1 MNPLRLSAA
10 SSRALA
16 LLTGGALLAG
26 LITVPAI
33 PAPAATAEP
42 SPSATGPA
50 PVLSTMI
57 NGEACGDDPVWY
69 HGDGSY
75 LVLRWSSTFDVPT
88 ADTAVLYTVVSPD
101 GVDLDKAPAPVDDGV
116 AVSRDRTL
124 SVDDGT
130 VYTLEVRLRDAD
142 GVWAEEPVAS
152 CVFGVRHPPVI
163 RAVVPD
169 LGADAVYVSGEARG
183 GAGVAGRYL
192 VADTY
197 QHRGEA
203 VAYEY
208 ALTTNSSR
216 PTTWETVLVPDAGPA
231 SIPVLPMAPGS
242 HYLHLRGIDQ
252 YGVAGPRWSKNLLVG
267 AAGTSKPVPPAVT
280 VADLAGEPGDGR
292 IPLAVTLT
300 SDLASKPMGEVVLR
314 YGAVVLGRATFDAQT
329 ETVLVEPAPLGTGF
343 RQITAEYQQLEGA
356 PVLSTTAR
364 VCAKDC
370 VFTGGWA
377 VVESIESSGNAH
389 PSYNSFYRAVVDGFS
404 PTPASYT
411 YQWLR
416 DGAAIKGAT
425 SSQYLSS
432 PADVGRS
439 IAVRVT
445 ATGPSTSPRSVT
457 STPFTVR
464 PRDTMHVSYGLSGV
478 GSPWE
483 SNYCYCQASDGR
495 SAGIAGSGWAAQA
508 LIARPYSESY
518 ATSPVPSTSTESRAA
533 FWFESEGYVQGRGWV
548 GSQARSNMYYLG
560 SIGEKRRLE
569 AIRISPGGPHASFYD
584 VWYRVYVPK
593 FGWLGWAKNGEAAGT
608 TGYAYRI
615 EDVQIRVLA
624 KGKTPTATTTGNAP
638 FYDKTTQNQA
648 EVQPYLRP
656 AGWKPIVRGG
666 ATAGY
671 TSTSQRL
678 NAVSIDVN
686 GREYSGGVQ
695 VSAKVEGS
703 GWRPYM
709 GDDRVSGTYHRTN
722 RTSAYRMRLTGEM
735 AKQYD
740 LYYRVHVAGTG
751 WLGWARNNGRAGTE
765 SYKYRNTAVQ
775 VVLVKKGERPL
786 MSAYGRAAYKG

>member
-1 MNPLRLSAA
+1 MGGQACEAEPVTVVRDRQGSDELPFTAELDAGVRRVTVTALDSLGNTAA
-10 SSRALA
+10 SWFFEAYDQAVQGSLRADALTDNAVNTLRVSVLA
-16 LLTGGALLAG
+16 DDGTSG
-26 LITVPAI
+26 
-33 PAPAATAEP
+33 PAAECTFLLRRGPIAELSIVPVLGAETVYTPWSARGGVDVAGAFAVVAPQSPDTVAFAYGYAAEDTAEP
-42 SPSATGPA
+42 AVWTNVPATEHAVIP
-50 PVLSTMI
+50 
-57 NGEACGDDPVWY
+57 
-69 HGDGSY
+69 
-75 LVLRWSSTFDVPT
+75 FVPT
-88 ADTAVLYTVVSPD
+88 ATGEQVIKVAE
-101 GVDLDKAPAPVDDGV
+101 VD
-116 AVSRDRTL
+116 
-124 SVDDGT
+124 
-130 VYTLEVRLRDAD
+130 
-142 GVWAEEPVAS
+142 
-152 CVFGVRHPPVI
+152 
-163 RAVVPD
+163 
-169 LGADAVYVSGEARG
+169 
-183 GAGVAGRYL
+183 
-192 VADTY
+192 
-197 QHRGEA
+197 
-203 VAYEY
+203 
-208 ALTTNSSR
+208 
-216 PTTWETVLVPDAGPA
+216 ETG
-231 SIPVLPMAPGS
+231 
-242 HYLHLRGIDQ
+242 
-252 YGVAGPRWSKNLLVG
+252 LVG
-267 AAGTSKPVPPAVT
+267 KVTNREVIVARPDRAQAVPPAVT
-280 VADLAGEPGDGR
+280 ARKLADTDPVDDLVTVRLTLTNDLVAPAGEATLYDGDTEVGR
-292 IPLAVTLT
+292 T
-300 SDLASKPMGEVVLR
+300 
-314 YGAVVLGRATFDAQT
+314 TFDARVKDVPVRPSQ
-329 ETVLVEPAPLGTGF
+329 VGPGHRDLRVEYVQFA
-343 RQITAEYQQLEGA
+343 GA
-356 PVLSTTAR
+356 PTVTSTLR
-364 VCAKDC
+364 VCLVSC
-370 VFTGGWA
+370 PFTGGS
-377 VVESIESSGNAH
+377 VVVKSIMSVGNSH
-389 PSYNSFYRAVVDGFS
+389 PSYNSSYSAWVDGFS
-404 PTPASYT
+404 PNPSSYA

-425 SSQYLSS
+425 SNQYLSS

-439 IAVRVT
+439 ISVRAT
-445 ATGPSTSPRSVT
+445 ALGPTMSPRSVT

-483 SNYCYCQASDGR
+483 SNYCYCQAIDGR

-508 LIARPYSESY
+508 LVARPYSESY
-518 ATSPVPSTSTESRAA
+518 MTSPVPSTSTESPAA

-548 GSQARSNMYYLG
+548 GSKARSNMYYVG

-615 EDVQIRVLA
+615 EDVQIRVLPR
-624 KGKTPTATTTGNAP
+624 GKTPTATTTGNAS
-638 FYDKTTQNQA
+638 FYDKTTQNQV

-703 GWRPYM
+703 GWRPYVS
-709 GDDRVSGTYHRTN
+709 DDRVSGTYHRTN

-735 AKQYD
+735 AKRYD

-786 MSAYGRAAYKG
+786 MSAYGRAAYRG